1 MKMLLVVAALLIP
14 AVAGAQSFTN
24 PQPSMTMPNYST
36 ERSML
41 EGRDPFPRAE
51 SPEVKKVKLAR
62 AIALRD
68 EALVLEARDGGR
80 LSRES
85 LSYLRRKARAILAYR
100 G

>member
-1 MKMLLVVAALLIP
+1 MKKLLVVASLLVP

-24 PQPSMTMPNYST
+24 PQPTMNMPNYST
-36 ERSML
+36 ERSMV

-51 SPEVKKVKLAR
+51 SRAAAKVKLTR

-68 EALVLEARDGGR
+68 EALVLEARDGGK

-85 LSYLRRKARAILAYR
+85 VSYLRRKAQAILAYR